1 MYSRTRASFL
11 RYRGYWCSW
20 ATKSRTLCSHY
31 NGHATGKLEAAV
43 LEYLSQFSD
52 PEVVKAHIVG
62 TNQKEIL
69 EKESE
74 LHDTESAINEL
85 DDQFTQNLET

>member
-1 MYSRTRASFL
+1 MYSRTWASSL
-11 RYRGYWCSW
+11 RYRDYWCSW
-20 ATKSRTLCSHY
+20 ATKSRALCSHY
-31 NGHATGKLEAAV
+31 NGHASGKLEAAV

-62 TNQKEIL
+62 ANQKEIL